1 MIVFRADGNSK
12 IGAGHIMR
20 CLSIADAAINM
31 NEDVIFYTAGN
42 EFSEIIENRRITN
55 IVLRTDFMQMESELV
70 LFKCELLKNKP
81 AIVFVDSYFVT
92 RDYLC
97 ELLDV
102 CHSYGGKLVYI
113 DDVVAFDYP
122 CDILINYNIYGPD
135 KEQDYISLYGKK
147 CPTLLLGIDYVPLRK
162 EFSIAETRTAKEKPT
177 DVLVSTGGADT
188 AHIALAITQYVS
200 TADLRDLSNLKY
212 HILIGAMNDDKN
224 EIERIALKCD
234 NIEVHFNVK
243 DMLSLIK
250 SCDIAV
256 SAAGST
262 LYELCATQ
270 TPTITYILA
279 DNQNPGA
286 EGFAKKGLMMC
297 AGDIRDV
304 GQEKLVNNIFEALD
318 KVVNGFSEYKLNIK
332 LGDGANKIL
341 EKILE

>member
-20 CLSIADAAINM
+20 CLSIADAAVNKS
-31 NEDVIFYTAGN
+31 EEVIFYTAGN
-42 EFSEIIENRRITN
+42 EFSEIIKTRRITN

-70 LFKCELLKNKP
+70 LFKVELLKNKP
-81 AIVFVDSYFVT
+81 SIVFVDSYFVT
-92 RDYLC
+92 KDYLC
-97 ELLDV
+97 ELLDI

-113 DDVVAFDYP
+113 DDVLAFDYP

-135 KEQDYISLYGKK
+135 KEQDYISLYGNK
-147 CPTLLLGIDYVPLRK
+147 CPTLLLGVDYVPLRK
-162 EFSIAETRTAKEKPT
+162 EFSIAKPRLAKERPT
-177 DVLVSTGGADT
+177 DILVSTGGADMS
-188 AHIALAITQYVS
+188 HIALASTQYIS
-200 TADLRDLSNLKY
+200 KLNNCNLSKLKY
-212 HILIGAMNDDKN
+212 HILVGAMNDDKE
-224 EIERIALKCD
+224 EIEHIASRCD

-243 DMLSLIK
+243 DMLGLIK

-279 DNQNPGA
+279 DNQIPGA
-286 EGFAKKGLMMC
+286 EGFAKRGLMMC
-297 AGDIRDV
+297 VGDIRLV
-304 GQEKLVNNIFEALD
+304 GQEKLVKNIFDALN
-318 KVVNGFSEYKLNIK
+318 KIINEFSEYKLNIK
-332 LGDGANKIL
+332 IGDGANKIL